1 MMPTVKSETRSL
13 LQSFSGPSVGP
24 KESLRGSN
32 KMPGVN
38 ELAGV
43 SSTHN
48 NNGLILQ
55 TPSTISY
62 QTGGKNNRTTITA
75 EDEIF
80 GLQHDV
86 HSTINPVHYKPSEK
100 GQDEAFQRD
109 SEFSMT
115 PREALTFG
123 FVAGDRYVPKSTFS
137 PATSPITMKV
147 KKKPYSH
154 EAALLAVLPSESQIT
169 ASTSEQPYHPAE
181 AWHQKPPHNKNHVAT
196 DMGSSLGN
204 KQTKPVPT
212 SLQTLFPL
220 APSADFAVG
229 VTSPPA
235 WAVAPLPAH
244 PLERESQA
252 TPQNTPRHFPFS
264 SATPSQAPGTSAE
277 PVESTAPIAATPH
290 AALPTS
296 IDGSDSSL
304 EVTLSGDELGS
315 IDAMWWEGHG
325 RYSGSQ
331 GNASRDSDVRASD
344 GQKVWPTKAGSP
356 EVTEDEDLASA
367 GEDLMK
373 NGGDGKARS
382 FSSGTR
388 DSVAVSG
395 VGQGPDDTG
404 NMSLQSRFEGRTG
417 HVSGVFVPLLVVSAL
432 TFLCLALLVSLLIY
446 WRKCFQTAHFY
457 VEDSD
462 SPRVIPTVPLTAISA
477 WINGPWP
484 SPKKET

>member
-1 MMPTVKSETRSL
+1 QITVFLQGAIIGPLPSGLIEILVVPVCRSL
-13 LQSFSGPSVGP
+13 LG
-24 KESLRGSN
+24 
-32 KMPGVN
+32 
-38 ELAGV
+38 
-43 SSTHN
+43 
-48 NNGLILQ
+48 
-55 TPSTISY
+55 
-62 QTGGKNNRTTITA
+62 
-75 EDEIF
+75 
-80 GLQHDV
+80 
-86 HSTINPVHYKPSEK
+86 
-100 GQDEAFQRD
+100 
-109 SEFSMT
+109 
-115 PREALTFG
+115 
-123 FVAGDRYVPKSTFS
+123 
-137 PATSPITMKV
+137 
-147 KKKPYSH
+147 
-154 EAALLAVLPSESQIT
+154 LPSERFIFRVKDVEYSQLQGQAGDSHDVSPWIVYNGEP
-169 ASTSEQPYHPAE
+169 S
-181 AWHQKPPHNKNHVAT
+181 
-196 DMGSSLGN
+196 SSLQDHNRNGAVSPDLEAVH
-204 KQTKPVPT
+204 TADDT
-212 SLQTLFPL
+212 
-220 APSADFAVG
+220 DFAVG